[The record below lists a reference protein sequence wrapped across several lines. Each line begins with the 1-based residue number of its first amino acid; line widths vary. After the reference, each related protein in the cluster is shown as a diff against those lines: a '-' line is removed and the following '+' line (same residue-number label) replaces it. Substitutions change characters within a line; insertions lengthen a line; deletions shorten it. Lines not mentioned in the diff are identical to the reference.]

1 MILFLVT
8 WTLELHREH
17 KTINKKKI
25 KKSLIFCVCSLFKT
39 VYNLKLTEYVAL
51 TTMVRYVS
59 VVSVK
64 QNALI
69 FVSKLNGVSHQID
82 VYK

>member
-17 KTINKKKI
+17 KTINKFK

-82 VYK
+82 R